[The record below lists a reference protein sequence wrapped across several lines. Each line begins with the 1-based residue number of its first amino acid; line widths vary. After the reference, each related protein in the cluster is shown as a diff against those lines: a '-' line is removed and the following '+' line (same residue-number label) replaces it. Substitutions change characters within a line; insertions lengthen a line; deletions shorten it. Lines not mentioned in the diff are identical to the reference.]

1 MVSDLVPHLLC
12 DQSLPWLN
20 WAPAI
25 QQRGGAKDRG
35 GEAKERSKEAKTHI
49 AGKRIHRAAIARV
62 ERVECHMEL
71 EARCAQRARPRL
83 LE

>member
-1 MVSDLVPHLLC
+1 M
-12 DQSLPWLN
+12 
-20 WAPAI
+20 
-25 QQRGGAKDRG
+25 
-35 GEAKERSKEAKTHI
+35 
-49 AGKRIHRAAIARV
+49 ARV